1 MASAGRQ
8 DRRCALPT
16 QWALAAATLILVGCA
31 EPSVGP
37 GTTPAGP
44 VDLAARWTS
53 ATVAEAG
60 GSPATVERGL
70 DRARANPRLLSLLA
84 AKDGRLV
91 IEEYFGAGHADSLN
105 DVRSVTK
112 SVVSAVTGAVVD
124 RGDLALDDP
133 VAGYLEAVTGPLPP
147 EKTAVTVRQLLAM
160 TSGFQWDESGGGG
173 SYFEWITSDDPVAH
187 LLAKPLS
194 DPPGRRF
201 NYNSAAV
208 HLLGIVLEQATGTS
222 LPDLAQQVLFGPAGV
237 TRARWEPLGAGR
249 HNGGAGLDL
258 RPRDLARFGQLFLQG
273 GRSGSR
279 QVLPAGWVELSTAEK
294 FGWRTDSGALR
305 GISYGFLWWVAPGAP
320 EPFYFAWGY
329 GGQYVIAVPALNLV
343 VVATND
349 WRGVGADAEFYEQE
363 TIEIVLRYVVPA
375 FR

>member
-1 MASAGRQ
+1 MPSAGRRHCPRALSM
-8 DRRCALPT
+8 RR
-16 QWALAAATLILVGCA
+16 ALAAATLLLAGCA
-31 EPSVGP
+31 DAPLGP
-37 GTTPAGP
+37 GSAPPGP
-44 VDLAARWTS
+44 VDLAAPWAS

-60 GSPATVERGL
+60 GSPETVERGL
-70 DRARANPRLLSLLA
+70 ARARANPRILSVLA

-91 IEEYFGAGHADSLN
+91 VEEYFGVGHADSLN

-112 SVVSAVTGAVVD
+112 SVVSALTGAAVE

-133 VAGYLEAVTGPLPP
+133 IAGHLEAVTGRLPP
-147 EKTAVTVRQLLAM
+147 EKAAVTVRQLLAM
-160 TSGFQWDESGGGG
+160 TSGFEWNESGGGG
-173 SYFEWITSDDPVAH
+173 SYYEWITSDDPVGH

-208 HLLGIVLEQATGTS
+208 HLLGIVLEQATGAS
-222 LPDLAQQVLFGPAGV
+222 LPDLAQQMLFGPAGV

-273 GRSGSR
+273 GRSGLR
-279 QVLPAGWVELSTAEK
+279 QVLPSGWVELSTAEK
-294 FGWRTDSGALR
+294 FGWRTDSGSLR
-305 GISYGFLWWVAPGAP
+305 GISYGFLWWVAPGAA

-329 GGQYVIAVPALNLV
+329 GGQYVVVVPGLNLV

-363 TIEIVLRYVVPA
+363 TVEIVLRYLVPA